1 MDRHFQ
7 DLTPVALTRPLDAD
21 DVHLPAGARGV
32 VMAAY
37 ADGLAYEVEFD
48 EPRHVVL
55 TVDGKDLTRARMAA

>member
-1 MDRHFQ
+1 MDRGFQ
-7 DLTPVALTRPLDAD
+7 DFTQVALLRSV
-21 DVHLPAGARGV
+21 DVQGVHMPKGAHGV

-55 TVDGKDLTRARMAA
+55 TIESRDLRRERMAA